1 MSTRLR
7 DKIKGFR
14 TFVVAGVLGVPSAIA
29 GILSAIGYV
38 DLSPLIALFIKNPAY
53 LPAIMALVAIFF
65 AIMRSI
71 SPGAG
76 GHDDDGYQFGG
87 QRLKTDQGE

>member
-1 MSTRLR
+1 MTGRLR

-14 TFVVAGVLGVPSAIA
+14 TFIAAGILGVPSAIVS
-29 GILSAIGYV
+29 ILSAVGYV
-38 DLSPLIALFIKNPAY
+38 DLTPLVSLIVKNPVY
-53 LPAIMALVAIFF
+53 VPAIMAVVAIFF

-76 GHDDDGYQFGG
+76 GHDQDDYEFGG
-87 QRLKTDQGE
+87 QRLKTDQGA